1 LPLAGSTENVRSAC
15 IFLLSAKCG
24 SILRKNHGLSPMLV
38 SAYCWHHSLSLVR
51 LFLMLGWVVVPNQ
64 LAWSQ
69 SAGESQSRSSIAD
82 SPASDADRIR
92 IAGEPRLENHRNPL
106 TVNVDLVQIPV
117 TVTDAMNHPVTNLKK
132 EDFAIYE
139 NGVQQ
144 QIFHFFSEDGP
155 ISVGLILDFSKSMTN
170 KVQTERAA
178 VEEFIR
184 NANPEDD
191 YFVVTVSSRP
201 QLIATSSNSVQ
212 AIESALGQ
220 ITPDGS
226 TALLDAIYLGANQM
240 RRACHSR
247 HALVIISDGGENNS
261 RYHLREIKAMI
272 RESDIQVDAIGL
284 FDTALFK
291 TYEEYMGKK
300 WLGEITDATGGRTL
314 PIDNLSMLPQAA
326 ATISWE
332 LRNQYVLG
340 YKPADRT
347 ARPGRRRI
355 KVLLT
360 SRLKVPF
367 LRPYYRREYSVP

>member
-1 LPLAGSTENVRSAC
+1 
-15 IFLLSAKCG
+15 
-24 SILRKNHGLSPMLV
+24 MLV
-38 SAYCWHHSLSLVR
+38 LAYCWRHSLSLLR
-51 LFLMLGWVVVPNQ
+51 LSLILGLVVVLNL

-69 SAGESQSRSSIAD
+69 SADQSQSRSPIQD
-82 SPASDADRIR
+82 SAASEADRIH
-92 IAGEPRLENHRNPL
+92 IDGEPRLENQTKPL
-106 TVNVDLVQIPV
+106 TVNVDLVEVPV
-117 TVTDAMNHPVTNLKK
+117 MVTDAMNHPVTNLRK

-144 QIFHFFSEDGP
+144 PISHFSAEDGP

-178 VEEFIR
+178 VEEFFR

-191 YFVVTVSSRP
+191 YFVVTVSSKP
-201 QLIATSSNSVQ
+201 QLIATSATSVQ

-220 ITPDGS
+220 ITPGGG
-226 TALLDAIYLGANQM
+226 TALLDAIYLGASQM
-240 RRACHSR
+240 RHATHSR
-247 HALVIISDGGENNS
+247 HALVIVSDGGENNS

-272 RESDIQVDAIGL
+272 RESDIQVYAIGL

-300 WLGEITDATGGRTL
+300 WLGEITDVTGGRTL
-314 PIDNLSMLPQAA
+314 PIDNLSMLPEAA

-340 YKPADRT
+340 YKPPEAT
-347 ARPGRRRI
+347 ALRAGRRRI

-360 SRLKVPF
+360 SHSKVPF
-367 LRPYYRREYSVP
+367 LRPYYRREYLVP

>member
-1 LPLAGSTENVRSAC
+1 
-15 IFLLSAKCG
+15 
-24 SILRKNHGLSPMLV
+24 MLV
-38 SAYCWHHSLSLVR
+38 SAPCRHHSASLLR
-51 LFLMLGWVVVPNQ
+51 LFLILGFLVVPSR
-64 LAWSQ
+64 LAWTQ
-69 SAGESQSRSSIAD
+69 STDESRSRSPIQD
-82 SPASDADRIR
+82 SPASEADRIHVD
-92 IAGEPRLENHRNPL
+92 GEPRLESHTKPL
-106 TVNVDLVQIPV
+106 TVNVDLVQVAV
-117 TVTDAMNHPVTNLKK
+117 TVTDAMSHPVTGLTK

-144 QIFHFFSEDGP
+144 QVFHFSSEDGP

-178 VEEFIR
+178 VEEFFR

-191 YFVVTVSSRP
+191 YFVVTVSAKPR
-201 QLIATSSNSVQ
+201 LIATSTKSVQ
-212 AIESALGQ
+212 TIESALGQ
-220 ITPDGS
+220 IAPDGG

-240 RRACHSR
+240 RHAVYSR

-272 RESDIQVDAIGL
+272 RESDIQIYAIGL

-291 TYEEYMGKK
+291 TYEEYMGRK

-314 PIDNLSMLPQAA
+314 PLDNLSMLPEAA
-326 ATISWE
+326 ATISWQ

-340 YKPADRT
+340 YKPADAT

-355 KVLLT
+355 KILLT
-360 SRLKVPF
+360 SRSKVPF